1 VINPSD
7 TSHIRRKTDKLDA
20 RRLAQH
26 SLHGIWRESWIATDL
41 VQELRVLVI
50 FRSKL
55 VSERTRL
62 TNRINSD
69 LLRFGHTVGQLGN
82 IAGSSTRP
90 LVEDFM
96 THDRVL
102 TQKEYFGAGKLPEGV
117 KDVIR
122 SRYGRIDAINEEVA
136 AFEKRALQVA
146 REAEWPIGG
155 GELVKGDRLLT
166 AIATVPGVG
175 TWTALTWL
183 AEVGDVNRFS
193 RPEKLLAYAGLD
205 PTSDI
210 SADKVVRIKV
220 RKGNARLHYAL
231 RHAAQVMLSRRPM
244 DKLSVWARAYMAR
257 QVRGG
262 KGKACSALARKL
274 AKCLFACHSRCV
286 HFDDSMYGDVIREDE
301 YPNIPVDEMGLSDR
315 VVKVLKGHGLLTSR
329 EVVSAFLSDLGRRPG
344 CGKATVKAVADWV
357 AQFSKKNRPQ
367 RGTQTTE
374 TTEALTTG
382 ARSPTT

>member
-82 IAGSSTRP
+82 IRGSTTRP
-90 LVEDFM
+90 VVEDFLA
-96 THDRVL
+96 HDRVL
-102 TQKEYFGAGKLPEGV
+102 IHKEYFGPHPLPAGV
-117 KDVIR
+117 KEVIR
-122 SRYGRIDAINEEVA
+122 SRYERIDAIDAQIVD
-136 AFEKRALQVA
+136 FEKRALRVA
-146 REAEWPIGG
+146 REAEWPIRL
-155 GELVKGDRLLT
+155 GELVKGDRLIT
-166 AIATVPGVG
+166 AISTVPGVG

-183 AEVGDVNRFS
+183 AEVGDVNRFAS
-193 RPEKLLAYAGLD
+193 VEKLLAYAGLD

-220 RKGNARLHYAL
+220 RKGNARLHHAL
-231 RHAAQVMLSRRPM
+231 RHAATVMLSRRPM
-244 DKLSVWARAYMAR
+244 DKLSIWARAYMAR
-257 QVRGG
+257 QTRGG

-274 AKCLFACHSRCV
+274 AKALFACHSRCAS
-286 HFDDSMYGDVIREDE
+286 FDDSQYAEVIREEE
-301 YPNIPVDEMGLSDR
+301 YPNIPVDEMGLGDR
-315 VVKVLKGHGLLTSR
+315 VAKVLKGHNLNTSR
-329 EVVSAFLSDLGRRPG
+329 EVVAAFLSDLGRRPG

-357 AQFSKKNRPQ
+357 ERFSKRNHKTRHSEMATPPQ
-367 RGTQTTE
+367 TATT
-374 TTEALTTG
+374 
-382 ARSPTT
+382 